1 MDDRY
6 RDGRRRARRGSGSVR
21 ERRPGVW
28 EIRVVVANDEVTGRS
43 VQRSFTVHGDAEQV
57 ERRRRALVE
66 CFGVGRSA
74 LYCTGARLDLAELLA
89 RYVAANGHWR
99 PATRSSN
106 TSVARFL
113 AADPLGRAG
122 LAVISPTVVET
133 ALSRWRRQGASAALV
148 WGRWAVL
155 RAALSWA
162 AAQQL
167 LRANPLNAMR
177 APPRPLPRKHLL
189 PGDVA
194 TLLATATEQV
204 NVAGDRLRAQPSNAH
219 VLEALFVAE
228 QTRLL
233 VRLAADT
240 GARRGEL
247 ATLRLSD
254 LDGRVLTIER
264 NLSLEV
270 LGPTKTNRSRRL
282 TIGATTAAMIVEHFE
297 SWTARVGPGS
307 MVGDWLFAPDYRR
320 LTNARA
326 DLLSHRFERLRT
338 AAGLPDA
345 ALHRLRHSVGTHLV
359 GEGKLL
365 KAQARLGHRDPA
377 TTLRHYA
384 HAVPLDDEDV
394 ADAIDEML
402 NLGSASGR

>member
-1 MDDRY
+1 
-6 RDGRRRARRGSGSVR
+6 VR

-43 VQRSFTVHGDAEQV
+43 VQRSFTVHGDAEVANAGRGELV
-57 ERRRRALVE
+57 ER
-66 CFGVGRSA
+66 FGINRSA
-74 LYCTGARLDLAELLA
+74 LYSSGARLDLAELLA
-89 RYVAANGHWR
+89 RFLAANEHWR

-113 AADPLGRAG
+113 ADDPLGSIG
-122 LAVISPTVVET
+122 IAVISPAVVEA
-133 ALSRWRRQGASAALV
+133 ALSRWRRSGASAALV
-148 WGRWAVL
+148 WGRWAVM
-155 RAALSWA
+155 RSALSWA

-167 LRANPLNAMR
+167 LRANPLDAMR

-189 PGDVA
+189 PADVA
-194 TLLATATEQV
+194 TLLGTAGRLVDIAAE
-204 NVAGDRLRAQPSNAH
+204 RLRGQPGNAH
-219 VLEALFVAE
+219 LLEALFVAE

-233 VRLAADT
+233 VRVAADS

-270 LGPTKTNRSRRL
+270 LGPTKTNRRRRL
-282 TIGATTAAMIVEHFE
+282 TIGATTAAMIIEHFE
-297 SWTARVGPGS
+297 SWAARVGPES
-307 MVGDWLFAPDYRR
+307 IAGDWVFAPDYRR
-320 LTNARA
+320 LINARA

-394 ADAIDEML
+394 ADAIDDLL
-402 NLGSASGR
+402 NRTANGG

>member
-1 MDDRY
+1 L
-6 RDGRRRARRGSGSVR
+6 R

-28 EIRVVVANDEVTGRS
+28 GIRVVVANDPVTGRS
-43 VQRSFTVHGDAEQV
+43 VQRSFTVHGDAEHVAIRRREFV
-57 ERRRRALVE
+57 ER
-66 CFGVGRSA
+66 FGVDRSA
-74 LYCTGARLDLAELLA
+74 LYCEGARWAVADLLERFLA
-89 RYVAANGHWR
+89 GNEHWR

-113 AADPLGRAG
+113 ITDGVGGLG
-122 LAVISPTVVET
+122 LAVLTPVHVDA
-133 ALSRWRRQGASAALV
+133 ALSRWRSAGASAALV

-155 RAALSWA
+155 RSALSWA
-162 AAQQL
+162 VSRSY
-167 LRANPLNAMR
+167 LRSNPLEVMR
-177 APPRPLPRKHLL
+177 SPPRPLPRKHLL
-189 PGDVA
+189 PSEVVA
-194 TLLATATEQV
+194 LLTTATAQV
-204 NVAGDRLRAQPSNAH
+204 HHAAAALAAKPEDGH

-247 ATLRLSD
+247 AVVRVSD
-254 LDGRVLTIER
+254 LDGRVLSIER

-270 LGPTKTNRSRRL
+270 LGPTKTSRNRRL
-282 TIGATTAAMIVEHFE
+282 TLGATTAAMIVEHFG
-297 SWTARVGPGS
+297 SWQARVGPDTV
-307 MVGDWLFAPDYRR
+307 VGDWVFAPDFRR

-326 DLLSHRFERLRT
+326 DLLSHRFERLRG
-338 AAGLPDA
+338 AAGLPAA

-359 GEGKLL
+359 GEGKII

-384 HAVPLDDEDV
+384 YATPLDDEDI
-394 ADAIDEML
+394 ADDIDRWL
-402 NLGSASGR
+402 NGHPE